1 MSSAIESHTNP
12 PPKIAPGGIIESHTN
27 PPPTTSPD
35 RDEGGELRN
44 IRPKSSTVS
53 HSSPPPPTS
62 PDREGGERRNTRPNF
77 RNTVLILLAV
87 SRTILAQTPVDVVPV
102 ESRAVERTLKL
113 PGEFLP
119 YESVALRSRV
129 PAFVEQ
135 VLVDR
140 GSRVKKGQPLV
151 ELSAPEMT
159 AQLAE
164 ARSKVQVAEAQKGE
178 AEAQLAAARST
189 ADKFEQASATPGAIA
204 GNELVQGRQAV
215 KSAQALVEAREQS
228 VRAAHAG
235 VKALEDLAQ
244 YLHVTAPFDG
254 IVTDRL
260 VHPGALARDEP
271 LLMLENISRLRLVI
285 PVPEAQAGEIANV
298 KHVDFTVPAYPGRTF
313 AGNVARS
320 AHMLDVQT
328 RTMAVEADVA
338 NGSFALAPG
347 MYPQVSWPVR
357 TGKPSLLVPATSV
370 VTNTE
375 RTFVIRVEQT
385 HAEWVTVKRGAAAGD
400 LVEVLGDLHEG
411 DLVVKRGTDELRNG
425 MTVVAKKGAR

>member
-1 MSSAIESHTNP
+1 MKSA
-12 PPKIAPGGIIESHTN
+12 
-27 PPPTTSPD
+27 TTSQ
-35 RDEGGELRN
+35 
-44 IRPKSSTVS
+44 
-53 HSSPPPPTS
+53 HAPPPPTS
-62 PDREGGERRNTRPNF
+62 PDREGGDLVVDLVGPTPWSAGDPTVALGSSLAPNESETEGGKLRNLRPNF
-77 RNTVLILLAV
+77 RNTILILLAA
-87 SRTILAQTPVDVVPV
+87 SGIIFAQTPVEVVPV
-102 ESRAVERTLKL
+102 EARAVERTLKL

-129 PAFVEQ
+129 PAFVDQ

-151 ELSAPEMT
+151 ELSAPEMA

-164 ARSKVQVAEAQKGE
+164 ARSKVQVAEAQKAE
-178 AEAQLAAARST
+178 AEAQLTAARST
-189 ADKFEQASATPGAIA
+189 AEKFERASATPGAIA

-215 KSAQALVEAREQS
+215 KSAQALVEARGES
-228 VRAAHAG
+228 VRAAQAG

-254 IVTDRL
+254 IITERL

-271 LLMLENISRLRLVI
+271 LLMLENINRLRLVI

-313 AGNVARS
+313 GGTVARS

-338 NGSFALAPG
+338 NASLALSPG
-347 MYPQVSWPVR
+347 MYPEVSWPVR
-357 TGKPSLLVPATSV
+357 TRTPSLLAPASSI
-370 VTNTE
+370 VTTTE
-375 RTFVIRVEQT
+375 RTFVIRVAQNR
-385 HAEWVTVKRGAAAGD
+385 AEWVSVKRGAAVGD
-400 LVEVLGDLHEG
+400 LVEVLGDLREG
-411 DLVVKRGTDELRNG
+411 DLVVKRGTDEIRNG
-425 MTVVAKKGAR
+425 TSVVAKAAVAKKGAR